1 MSSPRPSHPYAGREV
16 ALASRHG
23 KERSIARPFRA
34 GLGCRLR
41 LAEGFDTDSLGT
53 FSGEVPRPA
62 GPEQTCRLKAEAGM
76 AETGL
81 TLGLASE
88 GSFGPHPLV
97 PLLPVGEEWMTF
109 VDRDNGLVIREH
121 LLARRTNFSHRRLGA
136 GTAGEELEPWLR
148 AVGFPSH
155 ALMVRPNRVGSSAAG
170 GGVERGIREPALLL
184 AALRRAAAASGDGLA
199 LVETDM
205 RAHFNP
211 TRMAAIR
218 ALAFRLV
225 RRIGRLCPACG
236 APGWGVVDT
245 IAGLPCDWC
254 GAPTELVKIERHGC
268 VACPHQEDRPR
279 RDGLRRADPGQ
290 CPLCN
295 P

>member
-1 MSSPRPSHPYAGREV
+1 MTLPLTSHPYAGRAV

-23 KERSIARPFRA
+23 KERAIARPFRA
-34 GLGCRLR
+34 GLACRLR

-62 GPEQTCRLKAEAGM
+62 GPEHTCRLKAEAGM

-81 TLGLASE
+81 SLGLASE
-88 GSFGPHPLV
+88 GSFGPHPFV

-121 LLARRTNFSHRRLGA
+121 LLARRTNFSHRRVG
-136 GTAGEELEPWLR
+136 AGEELEPWLL
-148 AVGFPSH
+148 AVGFPRH
-155 ALMVRPNRVGSSAAG
+155 ALIVRPNRTGSSAAG
-170 GGVERGIREPALLL
+170 AVVERGVRDPALL
-184 AALRRAAAASGDGLA
+184 AAAVRRAAAASGDDLA

-205 RAHFNP
+205 RAHLNP
-211 TRMAAIR
+211 TRMASIR
-218 ALAFRLV
+218 TLAFRLV

-236 APGWGVVDT
+236 APGWGVVEV
-245 IAGLPCDWC
+245 IAGLPCGWC
-254 GAPTELVKIERHGC
+254 GTPTELVRIERHGC
-268 VACPHQEDRPR
+268 VACSHREDRPR
-279 RDGLRRADPGQ
+279 RDGRQQADPGQ

>member
-1 MSSPRPSHPYAGREV
+1 VTAPLPSHPYAGRTI

-23 KERSIARPFRA
+23 KERAIARPFRA
-34 GLGCRLR
+34 GLACTLR
-41 LAEGFDTDSLGT
+41 LAERFDTDLLGT
-53 FSGEVPRPA
+53 FSGEVPRPS
-62 GPEQTCRLKAEAGM
+62 GPEHTCRLKAEAGM

-81 TLGLASE
+81 PLGLASE
-88 GSFGPHPLV
+88 GSFGPHPFV
-97 PLLPVGEEWMTF
+97 PLLPAGQEWMTF

-121 LLARRTNFSHRRLGA
+121 LLARRTNFSHRRLGPEGA
-136 GTAGEELEPWLR
+136 GAALEPWLR
-148 AVGFPSH
+148 AIGFPGH
-155 ALMVRPNRVGSSAAG
+155 ALIVRPSHGDPAQRPV
-170 GGVERGIREPALLL
+170 VERGIRDRALLT

-205 RAHFNP
+205 RAHLNP
-211 TRMAAIR
+211 TRMASIR
-218 ALAFRLV
+218 TLAFRLV

-245 IAGLPCDWC
+245 IAGLPCGWC
-254 GAPTELVKIERHGC
+254 GSPTELVRLERHGC
-268 VACPHQEDRPR
+268 VVCSHREDRPR
-279 RDGLRRADPGQ
+279 RDGRQQADPGQ